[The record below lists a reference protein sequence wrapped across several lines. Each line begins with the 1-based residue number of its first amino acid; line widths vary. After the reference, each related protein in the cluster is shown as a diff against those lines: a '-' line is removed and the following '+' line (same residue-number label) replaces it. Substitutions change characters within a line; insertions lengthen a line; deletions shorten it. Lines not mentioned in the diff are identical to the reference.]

1 MGLKFK
7 TGLEK
12 ILKYGVTEDQMN
24 SVGLKIHG
32 AEWGRTFRVFFC
44 VSRLSVHRDGLFV
57 LLDLTNIIK
66 LESGEKKKS

>member
-24 SVGLKIHG
+24 SVGLKIQM
-32 AEWGRTFRVFFC
+32 WTTFTAHDLYVCF
-44 VSRLSVHRDGLFV
+44 LN
-57 LLDLTNIIK
+57 LLVPGTSDR
-66 LESGEKKKS
+66 